1 MDDLWKIRVVQL
13 YTTETRIILER
24 RPITGLL
31 LFKWSSFWLRRTHP
45 AWCWFQLALLWCTC
59 PKIHQN
65 KTQTSL
71 ERASKNPNSV
81 EWESWIF
88 KRIGF
93 IIEGDGGGERQRR
106 WCKHG
111 GISTVGAVHP
121 KYLLF
126 SIIYI
131 YIYTV
136 WFLYIRISPLS
147 FHLVVQFNSPKFHHQ
162 WFILFIFFIH
172 HERLWNNAVVWSVG

>member
-1 MDDLWKIRVVQL
+1 MNHVCMDDLWKIRVVQL

-93 IIEGDGGGERQRR
+93 IIEGDGGGES
-106 WCKHG
+106 KED
-111 GISTVGAVHP
+111 GASMGAS
-121 KYLLF
+121 LLLEQ
-126 SIIYI
+126 SILNTFYFPSYI
-131 YIYTV
+131 YSV
-136 WFLYIRISPLS
+136 VSLY
-147 FHLVVQFNSPKFHHQ
+147 
-162 WFILFIFFIH
+162 
-172 HERLWNNAVVWSVG
+172 